1 MTVSVPTLRE
11 GPRGCGYRK
20 GGGIYLVSAG
30 LGEPCERLPLPVV
43 QCPTCGHGVK
53 PARGFAWIDGE
64 EFFGHIKHGTE
75 QHDRRCPLGMRTS
88 GQRVEGINGAPAI
101 DIHLDGK
108 DLTKSGILWIGEKFY
123 PTVAHFTE
131 EAARMGVSRRI
142 SQMPREF
149 EVGKTW
155 VFLGH
160 RKSIMRIVDNK
171 ELGRG
176 EVVFTPGVFRV
187 FKPER
192 AEYVVTG
199 KETEEELEALVKRGL
214 TPVAVERLDPTPE
227 QVESG
232 IVPTPD
238 EVEIGDE

>member
-1 MTVSVPTLRE
+1 MS
-11 GPRGCGYRK
+11 G
-20 GGGIYLVSAG
+20 G

-43 QCPTCGHGVK
+43 ECPTCRRGIK

-64 EFFGHIKHGTE
+64 EFFGHVKHGTE
-75 QHDRRCPLGMRTS
+75 QHDRRCPLGSRRSTEIKGEGYVRT
-88 GQRVEGINGAPAI
+88 VL
-101 DIHLDGK
+101 DDDGK
-108 DLTKSGILWIGEKFY
+108 DLTKVGLLWIGEKFY

-142 SQMPREF
+142 SQVPRDF

-160 RKSIMRIVDNK
+160 RKAIMAIVDNK

-176 EVVFTPGVFRV
+176 EVKFTPGIFRV

-192 AEYVVTG
+192 IEYVVKG
-199 KETEEELEALVKRGL
+199 DETEEELEALVKRGL
-214 TPVAVERLDPTPE
+214 TPVKVEHLDPTPE

-232 IVPTPD
+232 LVPVNGE
-238 EVEIGDE
+238 EVDDGE